1 MHLKDNMP
9 RKNIFLMGAPLSNQ
23 LDWDEDGLLNT
34 PTPPFQDSHAH
45 DEQQQSLDQPP
56 VKWRVLQPLSAYAVK
71 SPEVPLFLNTNH
83 LDAIHNNAFRADQED
98 SVLSDFYEHS
108 VAVHET
114 SEISISGMRTEDSMQ
129 ESALCTISLETSGST
144 SSGGEAEALDPL
156 RLPRILGPL
165 TDLQDLPSA
174 RFLDSIAPQT
184 MTVNLLV
191 GVLAVHP
198 RRRVV
203 TRQWKR
209 EMDIV
214 ELVVGD
220 ETRAGFTVSFWLPP
234 EKPVN
239 EEDRLSR
246 SLATLRARDIVLLRT
261 VGLSS
266 FRDRVYGQS
275 LRRGMTTLDLLHRR
289 LVDVTDAGG
298 FYDAPRDPRDSNAP
312 IDLSLQKVGRVR
324 EWVLR
329 FVGATDGAGGDAP
342 GMPGVQQRGRLP
354 PDTQ

>member
-1 MHLKDNMP
+1 MP
-9 RKNIFLMGAPLSNQ
+9 RKTIFLMGAPLSNH
-23 LDWDEDGLLNT
+23 LDWDEDGLLNI
-34 PTPPFQDSHAH
+34 PMPPFEDSHAN
-45 DEQQQSLDQPP
+45 QQQSSGHTP
-56 VKWRVLQPLSAYAVK
+56 VRWRVLQPLAAYGEK
-71 SPEVPLFLNTNH
+71 GPEVPLFLNTDH
-83 LDAIHNNAFRADQED
+83 LDAIHNNASRADQED

-114 SEISISGMRTEDSMQ
+114 SELSISGMRTEDSTQ
-129 ESALCTISLETSGST
+129 ESGLCTISLETSGSIP
-144 SSGGEAEALDPL
+144 SGGEAETLDPP

-165 TDLQDLPSA
+165 ADLQDLPST
-174 RFLDSIAPQT
+174 RYLDSIAPQT
-184 MTVNLLV
+184 MTVNLIV

-198 RRRVV
+198 RRHVV

-239 EEDRLSR
+239 EEEDRLSR
-246 SLATLRARDIVLLRT
+246 SLATLRPRDIVLLRN

-275 LRRGMTTLDLLHRR
+275 LRRGMTTLDLLHRN
-289 LVDVTDAGG
+289 LVGVTDAGG
-298 FYDAPRDPRDSNAP
+298 FYNAPIDPRDRNAA

-324 EWVLR
+324 EWVLH
-329 FVGATDGAGGDAP
+329 FVGATDGAGGDGL